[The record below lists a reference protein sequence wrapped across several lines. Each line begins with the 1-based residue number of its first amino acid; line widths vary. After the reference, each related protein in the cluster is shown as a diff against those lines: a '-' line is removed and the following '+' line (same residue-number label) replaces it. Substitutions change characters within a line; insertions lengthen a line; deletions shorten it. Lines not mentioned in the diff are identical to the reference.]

1 KGCMEAASKS
11 PDPPAFKSPDVPA
24 LEWLAPLGGQL
35 SLGSTLGF
43 CAGVALRFAGRTAV
57 SIGEVCRDRISR
69 CCIPACFDFISLLGA
84 FEQEH
89 PVFIPV
95 ARTRSNHTFC
105 ARIAAVG
112 VGTTFCVIQGL
123 AYRGYLQVDW
133 RAVERDYINLLD
145 QDGDGEVTSSDVVAV
160 WRQTQD
166 VLAFN
171 LPAGMGFTAGLAYGL
186 GANLGTSW
194 KAALAAGVGGR
205 LLLPR
210 VALGGLG
217 AIGSPAA
224 LVGFQSWWL
233 GAADSDTRPPLR
245 PGFCHSHF
253 LGEPEDNCVWPKS
266 MFPKGQ
272 STTE

>member
-1 KGCMEAASKS
+1 MEAASKS

-43 CAGVALRFAGRTAV
+43 CAGVALRFAG
-57 SIGEVCRDRISR
+57 
-69 CCIPACFDFISLLGA
+69 
-84 FEQEH
+84 
-89 PVFIPV
+89 
-95 ARTRSNHTFC
+95 
-105 ARIAAVG
+105 RIAAVG